1 MWLRFNRLPKTPIP
15 CASLRF
21 EIAAR
26 LAGAGNVSC
35 LEKFFQRFSAEPRDH
50 LGVGYAFDAP
60 ELREA
65 EKARS
70 VAHKRGPVELAHHA
84 AFFGGE
90 TGPVECR
97 FGVVLEERAVAGHGE
112 TVEETVEAKRL
123 CARGKVEEVGAFEF
137 LGAFQL
143 GVHRKSRFFASLR
156 MTDPRPT
163 RVRCLGASC
172 ARNVLSSVQPSR
184 RAPRTAPPPSR
195 WSSAGS
201 SSGGFSSR
209 AARARRAS
217 RAT

>member
-35 LEKFFQRFSAEPRDH
+35 LEKFFQRLSAEPRDH

-60 ELREA
+60 ELLEA

-112 TVEETVEAKRL
+112 AVEETVEAKRL

-137 LGAFQL
+137 LGALQFW
-143 GVHRKSRFFASLR
+143 GHTKGRSIATFRF
-156 MTDPRPT
+156 TKPGPRGI
-163 RVRCLGASC
+163 RL
-172 ARNVLSSVQPSR
+172 
-184 RAPRTAPPPSR
+184 
-195 WSSAGS
+195 
-201 SSGGFSSR
+201 
-209 AARARRAS
+209 
-217 RAT
+217 